1 MLGST
6 DDSKIPH
13 LVADESYI
21 AYEEMARDDK
31 GATKLR
37 LDTALLDKMM
47 STLTTAQSDLKAK
60 ENLQRLIAAMR
71 VLSLI
76 LTNSKLEDANQD
88 ITKSA
93 SLSTILV
100 SILRILVK
108 KGNEP
113 LVADVITELVKAIGL
128 MGRTSFNK
136 SVGIEPVFSRGFIP
150 QIPILMHFAK
160 DHGYPLILLFT
171 LKATAIF
178 LLHAGLTPLK
188 LLPLYR
194 ELVDANIISDF
205 CAIIKTISVS
215 EITVVPPSE
224 SDSLLSRADPQL
236 DNSPSVRRH
245 LLIPLASKPPRS
257 HLLIQRLLPS
267 VRQSA

>member
-1 MLGST
+1 MEELGDSKSKRRMNLGST
-6 DDSKIPH
+6 DDQKIP
-13 LVADESYI
+13 LRVADESYI

-37 LDTALLDKMM
+37 LDTVLLDKMM
-47 STLTTAQSDLKAK
+47 STLTTAQNDLKVT
-60 ENLQRLIAAMR
+60 ENLKRLIAALR

-76 LTNSKLEDANQD
+76 LTNSKVEDANQD

-100 SILRILVK
+100 SILRTLLK

-113 LVADVITELVKAIGL
+113 LVADVIIELVKAIGL

-150 QIPILMHFAK
+150 QIPVLMHFAK
-160 DHGYPLILLFT
+160 DFQYPLILLFT
-171 LKATAIF
+171 LKAAAIF

-194 ELVDANIISDF
+194 ELVDANILSNL

-215 EITVVPPSE
+215 
-224 SDSLLSRADPQL
+224 
-236 DNSPSVRRH
+236 
-245 LLIPLASKPPRS
+245 
-257 HLLIQRLLPS
+257 
-267 VRQSA
+267 